1 MLPLTKE
8 EIKSH
13 QDAKEWY
20 IYISGK
26 RILKNISESVIY
38 WKVRDHYHYKGK
50 CWDVAHSICN
60 LKFNVPNEIPQV
72 FHKTM
77 VIILS

>member
-1 MLPLTKE
+1 MQKND
-8 EIKSH
+8 I
-13 QDAKEWY
+13 Y

-50 CWDVAHSICN
+50 C
-60 LKFNVPNEIPQV
+60 
-72 FHKTM
+72 
-77 VIILS
+77 